1 MLIGEFSRH
10 CHVSVRMIRYYE
22 SQGLLRPA
30 RKASGY
36 RVYDHTDVEIVERI
50 IALNTAGLT
59 LKTIRGLL
67 PCAHPGT
74 LTFRP
79 CAELQNQVRRTLTE
93 LDAQIATLS
102 QSRHFLA
109 RYLIHPD

>member
-1 MLIGEFSRH
+1 MQIGEISRR
-10 CHVSVRMIRYYE
+10 CRVSIRMLRYYE
-22 SQGLLRPA
+22 SRGLLRPA

-36 RVYDHTDVEIVERI
+36 RVYDDADVELVERI
-50 IALNTAGLT
+50 IALNAAGLT

-93 LDAQIATLS
+93 IDARIATLAANR
-102 QSRHFLA
+102 QLLA
-109 RYLIHPD
+109 GYVTRSD